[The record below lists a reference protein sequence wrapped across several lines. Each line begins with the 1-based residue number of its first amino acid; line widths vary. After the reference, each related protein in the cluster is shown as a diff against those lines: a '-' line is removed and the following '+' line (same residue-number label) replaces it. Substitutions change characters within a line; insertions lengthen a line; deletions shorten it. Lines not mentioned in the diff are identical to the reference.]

1 MEKIYEAI
9 VIGSGFGGGI
19 SAARLSKKWPGQVLV
34 LERGKRYPMGS
45 FPRKPHDFAR
55 NFWNL
60 PDERHRRP
68 SSLGQIESHG
78 MFDIRNYSHMDVVMC
93 AGYGGGSLIYANIF
107 LEPPDWVFDDER
119 WPVKKSELQ
128 PYYGVA
134 KEVLGARPVPAWKHG
149 DVNDR
154 RRIVRTEYF
163 QETAQKM
170 GRESKL
176 MDVIVF
182 FGNDFQKPLE
192 IGVQDK
198 NRYGAVQTSCTYCG
212 ECDVGCNTHSK
223 NTVDLNYLHVAEH
236 RYQADVRTEH
246 LATKIV
252 PLNESGQADV
262 NADGT
267 HGFQV
272 TVRDLNA
279 KTETIMRTRRVI
291 VSAGTLG
298 TNEILLQN
306 RDFHKTLPRISQRL
320 GHHYSGNG
328 DFLSFVM
335 KTPKHTP
342 ADPNYGPVI
351 TQATDFNL
359 FKNVDKERAFIMEDA
374 SYPVFGAWFLNGAL
388 SVGYVQSLWKAAKDI
403 FRRALGHHSMGRIGY
418 VMEDILSYD
427 QNYHS
432 SVHLCMGIDKAD
444 GVLTLDPEHKVDVG
458 WPYKNSMKLYRA
470 ILDSVKQFK
479 QVVKAK
485 SWMPLFNWVWPF
497 RKNVTVHSL
506 GGCVIAH
513 DPARGVTSAR
523 REDFGQVFG
532 YKNLYCAD
540 GSIVPTAVG
549 ANPIA
554 TISALSEMVAE
565 GITGIK
571 PNADL

>member
-1 MEKIYEAI
+1 MSKTYEAI

-19 SAARLSKKWPGQVLV
+19 LSARLSKKFPGQVLI

-60 PDERHRRP
+60 PEEKHNRP
-68 SSLGQIESHG
+68 SSLGETESHG
-78 MFDIRNYSHMDVVMC
+78 MFDIRNYGHMDVVMC

-107 LEPPDWVFDDER
+107 LEPPEWIFEDER
-119 WPVKKSELQ
+119 WPVKKSEMQ
-128 PYYGVA
+128 PYYSVA
-134 KEVLGARPVPAWKHG
+134 KEVLGARPVPAWKRG

-154 RRIVRTEYF
+154 RRIIRTEYF
-163 QETAQKM
+163 ENTAKKM

-182 FGNDFQKPLE
+182 FGNDFDNPLP
-192 IGVQDK
+192 IGQQDR
-198 NRYGAVQTSCTYCG
+198 NRYGAIQTSCVYCG

-223 NTVDLNYLHVAEH
+223 NTVDLNYLYVAEH
-236 RYQADVRTEH
+236 RYQADVKTEH

-252 PLNESGQADV
+252 PLNAAGEEDPA
-262 NADGT
+262 ADGSNGYNV
-267 HGFQV
+267 HI
-272 TVRDLNA
+272 RDLNA
-279 KTETIMRTRRVI
+279 KTTVIHKTRRVV

-298 TNEILLQN
+298 TNELLLQN
-306 RDFHKTLPRISQRL
+306 RDMHRTLPRISQRL

-335 KTPKHTP
+335 KTPKDTP

-359 FKNVDKERAFIMEDA
+359 FKNHDKDRAFIMEDA
-374 SYPVFGAWFLNGAL
+374 SYPVFAAWFLNGVL
-388 SVGYVQSLWKAAKDI
+388 GVGYLRSLWNTIKAVVLKW
-403 FRRALGHHSMGRIGY
+403 FGGKSMGRIGY
-418 VMEDILSYD
+418 VMEDLLNYD
-427 QNYHS
+427 QNYHT

-444 GVLTLDPEHKVDVG
+444 GILSLDKQNKIDAM
-458 WPYKNSMKLYRA
+458 WPYKNSIKLYNA
-470 ILDSVKQFK
+470 ILASVKQFK
-479 QVVKAK
+479 QTVKAK
-485 SWMPLFNWVWPF
+485 SWVPLFNWWWPF

-506 GGCVIAH
+506 GGCVIA
-513 DPARGVTSAR
+513 DTPDRGVVSAKR
-523 REDFGQVFG
+523 AEFGQVFG

-565 GITGIK
+565 GITGER
-571 PNADL
+571 PTADL